1 MVSYTQQHQDINKT
15 HYQDPVVEQEE
26 REEKKLEKEKVKV
39 KEKMMEMEK
48 YRLQKGYTE
57 RTICGYT
64 EIEDCPCMCAIS

>member
-26 REEKKLEKEKVKV
+26 REEKEKV